1 MTWGM
6 VEQLQTVYCYFLAQR
21 ACAACWAIV
30 FRSAAESLAA
40 LARPPFCPP
49 SLPNATAA
57 GFFFLVFAGKGIS
70 CFDSLGAANEAPM
83 AASTTRK
90 AFWATSPLLDRLC
103 MPYNDTR
110 LLPKLAPKFS
120 NCVTTA
126 ELNVQSK
133 TGSRDL

>member
-1 MTWGM
+1 MTWG
-6 VEQLQTVYCYFLAQR
+6 VVALLQQTYEPSCLAQR
-21 ACAACWAIV
+21 ALAARWAIEILSS
-30 FRSAAESLAA
+30 FESFAAR
-40 LARPPFCPP
+40 ARPPFCPP

-57 GFFFLVFAGKGIS
+57 GFFFLAFAGKGIG
-70 CFDSLGAANEAPM
+70 CLDTANGAPM

-110 LLPKLAPKFS
+110 LMPNLDPEFS

-126 ELNVQSK
+126 QVNVQNKK
-133 TGSRDL
+133 TEP